1 MVTAILISI
10 AGLSFTFSFGNIW
23 TLGRHLL
30 VPAWIAPL
38 VGPTV
43 DLWVVGLLVG
53 IRYLTLRGVPLR
65 RLRAARCLLIF
76 SGSATLAL
84 NVAEPII
91 QGAYGRAAFDAA
103 GPLMLLGWSE
113 VGPGLLY
120 LIHTVRPGDGFG
132 PSHMSRTVAGNGH
145 GPTGRIQADISG
157 QIANGAVRTASRTT
171 PGRTEPELV
180 RRALQIDRD
189 HRTRYGHPISADNL
203 RRELRVGSAR
213 ARETRSHRSRPL
225 K

>member
-1 MVTAILISI
+1 MAPSPAHREVREEAVTRRVITAILILI

-43 DLWVVGLLVG
+43 DLSVVGLLAG
-53 IRYLTLRGVPLR
+53 IRYLTLRGVPPS

-91 QGAYGRAAFDAA
+91 QGAYGRAAFDAV
-103 GPLMLLGWSE
+103 GPLMLIGWSE
-113 VGPGLLY
+113 VGPGLLH
-120 LIHTVRPGDGFG
+120 LIHTVRTGDGFG
-132 PSHMSRTVAGNGH
+132 LSHANHTVSGNGD
-145 GPTGRIQADISG
+145 GPKPPRQADITG
-157 QIANGAVRTASRTT
+157 QTANGAPWSRSRSTLRLAG
-171 PGRTEPELV
+171 PDLV

-189 HRTRYGHPISADNL
+189 HRTRHVSTA
-203 RRELRVGSAR
+203 VQS
-213 ARETRSHRSRPL
+213 
-225 K
+225 